1 MSNSWSNKSRAWFAT
16 AILATL
22 VVVSIG
28 LEVRGDLI
36 VPGLPGRKRP
46 LPRPEPPAAEVA
58 PEAATGIRAP
68 VRILHGRANL
78 PQQVECRI
86 MLPRR
91 ALENLLKRGD
101 GGYIAPV
108 DVIGEDEPRGGTPV
122 WGTVIAAV
130 LLAGSIAILPFAWLR
145 RQTSPKR
152 GWAVGAA
159 VVGTI
164 AALLTGF
171 YLTSGSGSLARA
183 DIAVPGARNQLIQ
196 LEVTDAGD
204 RVTLFLK

>member
-1 MSNSWSNKSRAWFAT
+1 MSNSWTNKSHAWFAT
-16 AILATL
+16 AVLATL

-36 VPGLPGRKRP
+36 VPGVPGRKRP
-46 LPRPEPPAAEVA
+46 QPRPVPPAVEVV

-68 VRILHGRANL
+68 VRILHGRDNL

-86 MLPRR
+86 MIPRR
-91 ALENLLKRGD
+91 ALENLLKKGD
-101 GGYIAPV
+101 GGYSAPV

-145 RQTSPKR
+145 RRTSLKR
-152 GWAVGAA
+152 GWAVGTAGVAA
-159 VVGTI
+159 I
-164 AALLTGF
+164 AALLTGL
-171 YLTSGSGSLARA
+171 YLTSGNGSQARA